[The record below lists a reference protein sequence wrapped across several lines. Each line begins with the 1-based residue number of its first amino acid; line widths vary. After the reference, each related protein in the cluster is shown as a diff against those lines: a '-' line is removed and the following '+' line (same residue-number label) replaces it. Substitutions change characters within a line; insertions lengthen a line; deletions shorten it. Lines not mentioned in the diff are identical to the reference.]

1 MSWLAARPNNSR
13 PPYLT
18 CCATSCLGRPRFGH
32 SSVSFDGLRQVALF
46 NRLNLL
52 PAELDVECFDQVVEP
67 FRTVDSNDWCA
78 HVFVVQAPGK
88 GDLRHGD
95 SLPFGDDLDRVDDF
109 LVCLLRTLIGF
120 LTQHASSGLD
130 RFSVWTT
137 QDYSV
142 SA

>member
-1 MSWLAARPNNSR
+1 
-13 PPYLT
+13 
-18 CCATSCLGRPRFGH
+18 
-32 SSVSFDGLRQVALF
+32 
-46 NRLNLL
+46 
-52 PAELDVECFDQVVEP
+52 
-67 FRTVDSNDWCA
+67 
-78 HVFVVQAPGK
+78 VQAPGK